1 MFIGS
6 RIGIPYL
13 NQGGAGTP
21 SPTGE
26 LYGLEGSIFA
36 YLLEGGGGFY
46 KLEGADEESSQN
58 EPD

>member
-6 RIGIPYL
+6 RIGLPAL

-21 SPTGE
+21 SPSGE

-36 YLLEGGGGFY
+36 YLLEGSGGFY
-46 KLEGADEESSQN
+46 KLEGVAEEILEN
-58 EPD
+58 EPN